1 MWIWDIC
8 LVFIQGEDIMDF
20 ILDTHTH
27 TIASG
32 HAYNTINEMAK
43 SAADKGL
50 KLLAITE
57 HAPAMPGSC
66 TYMYFL
72 NFKALRREKYGVKLL
87 FGAELNI
94 LDKNGT
100 LDLDEGIL
108 KGLDICIASIHPP
121 CYNGS
126 TKEDNLDAYI
136 KAIKNPYV
144 NIIGHP
150 DDGRF
155 PVDMEKLVLAAKEN
169 HVLLEI
175 NNASLNPEGFR
186 KDTEKNDLE
195 MLEFCKKYRQPVVIG
210 SDAHVEEDIG
220 NFKRAEKVIAK
231 AGFPEE
237 LVINTS
243 ADKLYSY
250 LKKN

>member
-1 MWIWDIC
+1 
-8 LVFIQGEDIMDF
+8 MDL

-32 HAYNTINEMAK
+32 HAYNTINEMVK

-66 TYMYFL
+66 SYMYFL
-72 NFKALRREKYGVKLL
+72 NLKALRREKYGVKLL

-94 LDKNGT
+94 TGT
-100 LDLDEGIL
+100 DGKLDLEEYIL
-108 KGLDICIASIHPP
+108 KKLDIGIASIHPP
-121 CYNGS
+121 CY
-126 TKEDNLDAYI
+126 KEATAEQNLNAYI
-136 KAIKNPYV
+136 KAMENPYV

-186 KDTEKNDLE
+186 KDTEVNDLE
-195 MLEFCKKYRQPVVIG
+195 MLKFCKKYGQPVVIG
-210 SDAHVEEDIG
+210 SDAHIEEEVG
-220 NFKRAEKVIAK
+220 NFERARNVIAK
-231 AGFPEE
+231 AEFPEE
-237 LVINTS
+237 LIVNTS
-243 ADKLYSY
+243 IEKLYKY
-250 LKKN
+250 IGNN

>member
-1 MWIWDIC
+1 
-8 LVFIQGEDIMDF
+8 MDL

-32 HAYNTINEMAK
+32 HAYNTINEMAG

-50 KLLAITE
+50 KLLAITD

-66 TYMYFL
+66 SYMYFL
-72 NFKALRREKYGVKLL
+72 NFRALRREKYGVKLL

-94 LDKNGT
+94 INTDGG
-100 LDLDEGIL
+100 LDLEEDIL
-108 KGLDICIASIHPP
+108 KKLDIGIASIHPP
-121 CYNGS
+121 CY
-126 TKEDNLDAYI
+126 KEATAEQNLNAYI
-136 KAIKNPYV
+136 KAMENPYV

-169 HVLLEI
+169 HVLLEV

-186 KDTEKNDLE
+186 QNTEANDLE
-195 MLEFCKKYRQPVVIG
+195 MLKFCKKYGQPVVIG
-210 SDAHVEEDIG
+210 SDAHIEEEVG
-220 NFKRAEKVIAK
+220 NFGRAMNVIAK

-243 ADKLYSY
+243 IDKLYEYIS
-250 LKKN
+250 KV

>member
-1 MWIWDIC
+1 
-8 LVFIQGEDIMDF
+8 MDL

-32 HAYNTINEMAK
+32 HAYNTINEMVK

-66 TYMYFL
+66 SYMYFL
-72 NFKALRREKYGVKLL
+72 NLKALRREKYGVKLL

-94 LDKNGT
+94 TGT
-100 LDLDEGIL
+100 DGKLDLEEYIL
-108 KGLDICIASIHPP
+108 KKLDIGIASIHPP
-121 CYNGS
+121 CY
-126 TKEDNLDAYI
+126 KEATAEQNLNAYI
-136 KAIKNPYV
+136 KAMENPYV

-186 KDTEKNDLE
+186 KDTEVNDLE
-195 MLEFCKKYRQPVVIG
+195 MLKFCKKYGQPVVIG
-210 SDAHVEEDIG
+210 SDAHIEEEVG
-220 NFKRAEKVIAK
+220 NFERARNVIEKAE
-231 AGFPEE
+231 FPEE
-237 LVINTS
+237 LIVNTS
-243 ADKLYSY
+243 IEKLYKY
-250 LKKN
+250 IGNN

>member
-1 MWIWDIC
+1 ME
-8 LVFIQGEDIMDF
+8 L

-50 KLLAITE
+50 GLLAITE

-66 TYMYFL
+66 SYMYFL
-72 NFKALRREKYGVKLL
+72 NFRALRREKYGVKLL

-94 LDKNGT
+94 LDKDGKV
-100 LDLDEGIL
+100 DLEEDIL
-108 KGLDICIASIHPP
+108 KGLDIGIASIHPP
-121 CYNGS
+121 CYKGG
-126 TKEDNLDAYI
+126 TAEENLNAYI
-136 KAIKNPYV
+136 KAMENPYV

-195 MLEFCKKYRQPVVIG
+195 MLSFCKKYGQPVVIG
-210 SDAHVEEDIG
+210 SDAHVEEDTG
-220 NFKRAEKVIAK
+220 NFERARKIIAK

-243 ADKLYSY
+243 VDKLYGY
-250 LKKN
+250 VKGGLINE